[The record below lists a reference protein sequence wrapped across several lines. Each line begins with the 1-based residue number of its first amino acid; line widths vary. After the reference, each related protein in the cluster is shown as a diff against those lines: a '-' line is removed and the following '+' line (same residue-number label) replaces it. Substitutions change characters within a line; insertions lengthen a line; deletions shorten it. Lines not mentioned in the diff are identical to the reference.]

1 VSGAPTFELESRV
14 RRIVGVVNR
23 LDRGRGDVT
32 MAERR
37 EADAGLSK
45 RLGWVVMPRGPAPAQ
60 QRDLLVPVE
69 GGRIRVRL
77 YVPRGSGP
85 FPLHVFLHGGGWC
98 VGAIGARDP
107 RCLAIVAGAA
117 CIVASVEYRL
127 APENLYPTAP
137 EDSYAALCWL
147 VDHADELGID
157 TTRVAVGGESAG
169 GNLAAVVCLMARDRD
184 GPTIVHQWL
193 DVPATDLTMSQPSVH
208 NTPDGYLLTYR
219 DMVEYRDSYL
229 PDVSLATEPYASPL
243 HAAVHGPGL
252 RGLPPA
258 RILTCGAD
266 PLRDDGRVYAAALT
280 AAGVPV
286 EHVHL
291 SGHVHPSFAFT
302 RLVRSA
308 AAEERAA
315 IASLARA
322 FGRDAG
328 STAQPAARSAG
339 SAS

>member
-1 VSGAPTFELESRV
+1 
-14 RRIVGVVNR
+14 
-23 LDRGRGDVT
+23 
-32 MAERR
+32 
-37 EADAGLSK
+37 
-45 RLGWVVMPRGPAPAQ
+45 
-60 QRDLLVPVE
+60 
-69 GGRIRVRL
+69 
-77 YVPRGSGP
+77 
-85 FPLHVFLHGGGWC
+85 
-98 VGAIGARDP
+98 
-107 RCLAIVAGAA
+107 
-117 CIVASVEYRL
+117 VASVEYRL

-137 EDSYAALCWL
+137 EDCYAALCWL
-147 VDHADELGID
+147 VEHEEELGID
-157 TTRVAVGGESAG
+157 PTRVSVGGESAG
-169 GNLAAVVCLMARDRD
+169 GNLAAVVCLMARDRN

-193 DVPATDLTMSQPSVH
+193 DVPATDLTMSQPSVR

-243 HAAVHGPGL
+243 HAAGHGAGL

-266 PLRDDGRVYAAALT
+266 PLRDDGRVYAEALT

-291 SGHVHPSFAFT
+291 AGHVHPSFAFT

-308 AAEERAA
+308 TADERGA

-328 STAQPAARSAG
+328 SPARWASG

>member
-1 VSGAPTFELESRV
+1 M
-14 RRIVGVVNR
+14 NR
-23 LDRGRGDVT
+23 LDRGRDDVT

-45 RLGWVVMPRGPAPAQ
+45 RLGWVVMPRGPKPAE
-60 QRDLLVPVE
+60 QRDVLVPVG

-77 YVPRGSGP
+77 YVPGGSVP
-85 FPLHVFLHGGGWC
+85 FPLHVFFHGGGWC
-98 VGAIGARDP
+98 VGTIGARDP
-107 RCLAIVAGAA
+107 RCREISAGAS
-117 CIVASVEYRL
+117 CIVASVEYRM

-137 EDSYAALCWL
+137 EDCYAALCWL
-147 VDHADELGID
+147 VDHADELGVD

-169 GNLAAVVCLMARDRD
+169 GNLAAVVCLMARDRS

-243 HAAVHGPGL
+243 HAALRGSGL
-252 RGLPPA
+252 SGLPPA

-266 PLRDDGRVYAAALT
+266 PLRDDGRVYAEALT

-291 SGHVHPSFAFT
+291 AGHVHPSFAFT
-302 RLVRSA
+302 RIVHSA
-308 AAEERAA
+308 AADERAA

-322 FGRDAG
+322 FGRDAR
-328 STAQPAARSAG
+328 SAARSVVRSATG